1 MADDN
6 WELLN
11 WTLTNWSLTELVR
24 VYGPGHLI
32 YVVPAES
39 RVYVID
45 ADGPHELSTI
55 GDPLLTEAGLQIL
68 AEDGDLL
75 TTESGYRS
83 RRYIIPEEI
92 RVLEVPNGV

>member
-1 MADDN
+1 MAVDN
-6 WELLN
+6 WELID
-11 WTLTNWSLTELVR
+11 WTTKDWSLLTELIR
-24 VYGPGHLI
+24 VYGPGH
-32 YVVPAES
+32 V
-39 RVYVID
+39 VYVIPP
-45 ADGPHELSTI
+45 DGPHVLSTI
-55 GDPLLTEAGLQIL
+55 GDPLLTEAGLQIF